1 MKMRW
6 MLAGVAVML
15 VVAAGVVHAMMPEPN
30 PDKLWRFITQES
42 AYDTWGFWGDHIGV
56 QPGSAPHGSYH
67 TVYVNKRGL
76 ASMKAPVQYG
86 TLIVKENY
94 ADETGKDL
102 KAVTVMY
109 KVKGYN
115 PEAGDWYWVKY
126 TPEGKAEK
134 YGRPQGC
141 INCHA
146 SLADNDYIMVH
157 EFGGDN

>member
-1 MKMRW
+1 MKTRW
-6 MLAGVAVML
+6 ILAAVAVLMFIGI
-15 VVAAGVVHAMMPEPN
+15 GVVNAMMPAPN
-30 PDKLWRFITQES
+30 PDKLWRFITHES
-42 AYDTWGFWGDHIGV
+42 AYDTWGFWGDHEGL
-56 QPGSAPHGSYH
+56 QSGAAPHGPYH
-67 TVYVNKRGL
+67 KVYVNKRGL
-76 ASMKAPVQYG
+76 YSMTAPAQYG

-94 ADETGKDL
+94 GDEMGKDL

-109 KVKGYN
+109 KVRGYN

-126 TPEGKAEK
+126 SPKGVAET

-157 EFGGDN
+157 DFGVGK